1 MNHLD
6 DAHLLDLASG
16 AASPAEALL
25 ARCAVAMR
33 PDTARRYTTA
43 EVVGGLYFE
52 DAPEAPLSPSAFAAV
67 LGLTTEA
74 EADNARVAPPQTV
87 SGRFPSPLEQALAEE
102 QRGRLKWSRR
112 PGGMSE
118 IRLGKVSGDGV
129 EARLV
134 KLKPGGGVPRHDHS
148 GEELTLVLSGAFR
161 DESGRY
167 QPGDVCEAGPGV
179 DHHPRVEGDDDCVCL
194 IVRRGAWRFRNPLY
208 GLADRAL
215 GLF

>member
-1 MNHLD
+1 MNQLD

-25 ARCAVAMR
+25 TRCAVAMR

-43 EVVGGLYFE
+43 EVVGGL
-52 DAPEAPLSPSAFAAV
+52 D
-67 LGLTTEA
+67 
-74 EADNARVAPPQTV
+74 
-87 SGRFPSPLEQALAEE
+87 LEQALAEE
-102 QRGRLKWSRR
+102 RRGRLKWSRR